1 MGRRAELEA
10 LKAAIEDA
18 LLRFLPERSA
28 IAQALLD
35 AMRYA
40 TLGGG
45 KRFRPLLTCAACTAF
60 GGRAE
65 DALAP
70 ACALEFIH
78 AYSLVHDDLP
88 AMDDAALR
96 RGAPSCHA
104 LHGEA
109 LAILAGDALQ
119 TLAFSTLARSSAS
132 AGTRLAAIGVLAEAS
147 GWRGMAGGQC
157 FDLANVGRALT
168 LSELQALH
176 GAKTGAL
183 IAAAVRLGALF
194 ANADAQSQAL
204 AEEFGGRVGLAFQI
218 MDDVL
223 DVIGDSAAL
232 GKSAKADEKAGKST
246 FAAVLGVEAARA
258 KAQALLAEAQALLRD
273 GGLQDSLLAQLGNQA
288 VNRSH

>member
-1 MGRRAELEA
+1 MRAELEA
-10 LKAAIEDA
+10 LKAAVEDA

-40 TLGGG
+40 ALGGG

-70 ACALEFIH
+70 ACAVEFIH

-104 LHGEA
+104 VHGEA

-119 TLAFSTLARSSAS
+119 TLAFSTLATSSAP
-132 AGTRLAAIGVLAEAS
+132 AATRLAAIGVLAEAS

-157 FDLANVGRALT
+157 FDLTSVGRALT
-168 LSELQALH
+168 LPELQALH

-194 ANADAQSQAL
+194 ANADAPAQAL
-204 AEEFGGRVGLAFQI
+204 AEEFGTRIGLAFQI

-246 FAAVLGVEAARA
+246 FAAVMGVEAARA
-258 KAQALLAEAQALLRD
+258 KAQAILAEAQALLRE

-288 VNRSH
+288 VNRSR

>member
-1 MGRRAELEA
+1 MRAEQEA

-35 AMRYA
+35 TMRYA
-40 TLGGG
+40 ALGGG

-70 ACALEFIH
+70 ACAVEFIH

-104 LHGEA
+104 VHGEA

-119 TLAFSTLARSSAS
+119 TLAFSTLATSSAS
-132 AGTRLAAIGVLAEAS
+132 AATRLAAIGVLAEAS

-157 FDLANVGRALT
+157 FDLASVGQALT
-168 LSELQALH
+168 LPELQALH

-194 ANADAQSQAL
+194 ANADAQSQTL
-204 AEEFGGRVGLAFQI
+204 AEEFGGRIGLAFQI

-223 DVIGDSAAL
+223 DVVGDSAAL
-232 GKSAKADEKAGKST
+232 GKSAKADEQAGKPT
-246 FAAVLGVEAARA
+246 FAAVMGAPAARA
-258 KAQALLAEAQALLRD
+258 KAQAILAEAQALLRD
-273 GGLQDSLLAQLGNQA
+273 GGLQNSLLAQLANQA

>member
-1 MGRRAELEA
+1 MRAEQEA

-40 TLGGG
+40 ALGGG

-70 ACALEFIH
+70 ACAVEFIH

-104 LHGEA
+104 VHGEA

-119 TLAFSTLARSSAS
+119 TLAFSTLATSSAS
-132 AGTRLAAIGVLAEAS
+132 AATRLAAIGVLAEAS

-157 FDLANVGRALT
+157 FDLASVGRALT
-168 LSELQALH
+168 LPELQALH

-194 ANADAQSQAL
+194 ANADAQSQGL
-204 AEEFGGRVGLAFQI
+204 AEEFGGRIGLAFQI

-223 DVIGDSAAL
+223 DVVGDSAAL
-232 GKSAKADEKAGKST
+232 GKSAKADEQAGKPT
-246 FAAVLGVEAARA
+246 FAAVMGVPAARA
-258 KAQALLAEAQALLRD
+258 KAQAILAEAQALLRG
-273 GGLQDSLLAQLGNQA
+273 GGLQDSLLAQLGDQA
-288 VNRSH
+288 VNRSR

>member
-1 MGRRAELEA
+1 MRAEQEA

-40 TLGGG
+40 ALGGG

-70 ACALEFIH
+70 ACAVEFIH

-104 LHGEA
+104 VHGEA

-119 TLAFSTLARSSAS
+119 TLAFSTLATSSAS
-132 AGTRLAAIGVLAEAS
+132 AATRLAAIGVLAEAS

-157 FDLANVGRALT
+157 FDLASVGRALT
-168 LSELQALH
+168 LPELQALH

-194 ANADAQSQAL
+194 ANADAQSQGL
-204 AEEFGGRVGLAFQI
+204 AEEFGGRIGLAFQI

-223 DVIGDSAAL
+223 DVVGDSAAL
-232 GKSAKADEKAGKST
+232 GKSAKADEQAGKPT
-246 FAAVLGVEAARA
+246 FAAVMGVPAARA
-258 KAQALLAEAQALLRD
+258 KAQAVLAEAQALLRG
-273 GGLQDSLLAQLGNQA
+273 GGLQDSLLAQLGDQA
-288 VNRSH
+288 VNRSR

>member
-1 MGRRAELEA
+1 MSAELDG
-10 LKAAIEDA
+10 LQAAIEDA
-18 LLRFLPERSA
+18 LLHFLPQRSP
-28 IAQALLD
+28 IAQALLE

-40 TLGGG
+40 ALGGG

-65 DALAP
+65 DALPP
-70 ACALEFIH
+70 ACAVEFIH

-88 AMDDAALR
+88 AMDAAALR

-104 LHGEA
+104 AHGEA

-119 TLAFSTLARSSAS
+119 TLAFSTLAAS
-132 AGTRLAAIGVLAEAS
+132 AAPAETRLAAVGVLAEAS

-157 FDLANVGRALT
+157 FDLTSVGRALS
-168 LSELQALH
+168 LPDLHALH

-183 IAAAVRLGALF
+183 IAASVRLGALF
-194 ANADAQSQAL
+194 ANAGEEPQAL
-204 AEEFGGRVGLAFQI
+204 AGAFGSRIGLAFQI

-223 DVIGDSAAL
+223 DVVGDSATL
-232 GKSAKADEKAGKST
+232 GKSTKSDEQAGKCT
-246 FAAVLGVEAARA
+246 FATVMGVDAARA
-258 KAQALLAEAQALLRD
+258 KAESVMGEAQELLRQA
-273 GGLQDSLLAQLGNQA
+273 GLQHSLLARLGGRA

>member
-1 MGRRAELEA
+1 MRAEQEA

-40 TLGGG
+40 ALGGG

-70 ACALEFIH
+70 ACAVEFIH

-96 RGAPSCHA
+96 RGVPSCHA
-104 LHGEA
+104 VHGET

-119 TLAFSTLARSSAS
+119 TLAFSTLATSSAS
-132 AGTRLAAIGVLAEAS
+132 AATRLAAIGVLAEAS

-157 FDLANVGRALT
+157 FDLASVGRALT
-168 LSELQALH
+168 LPELQALH

-204 AEEFGGRVGLAFQI
+204 AEEFGGRIGLAFQI

-223 DVIGDSAAL
+223 DVVGDSAAL
-232 GKSAKADEKAGKST
+232 GKSAKADEQAGKPT
-246 FAAVLGVEAARA
+246 FAAVMGAPAARA
-258 KAQALLAEAQALLRD
+258 KAQAILAEAQALLRG
-273 GGLQDSLLAQLGNQA
+273 GGLQDSLLAQLGDQA
-288 VNRSH
+288 VNRSR

>member
-1 MGRRAELEA
+1 MRAEQEA

-40 TLGGG
+40 ALGGG

-70 ACALEFIH
+70 ACAVEFIH

-104 LHGEA
+104 VHGEA

-119 TLAFSTLARSSAS
+119 TLAFSTLATSSAS
-132 AGTRLAAIGVLAEAS
+132 AATRLAAIGVLAEAS

-157 FDLANVGRALT
+157 FDLASVGRALT
-168 LSELQALH
+168 LPELQALH

-204 AEEFGGRVGLAFQI
+204 AEEFGGRIGLAFQI

-223 DVIGDSAAL
+223 DVVGDSAAL
-232 GKSAKADEKAGKST
+232 GKSAKADEQAGKPT
-246 FAAVLGVEAARA
+246 FAAVMGAPAARA
-258 KAQALLAEAQALLRD
+258 KAQAILAEAQALLRG
-273 GGLQDSLLAQLGNQA
+273 GGLQDSLLAQLGDQA
-288 VNRSH
+288 VNRSR

>member
-1 MGRRAELEA
+1 MRAEQEA

-40 TLGGG
+40 ALGGG

-70 ACALEFIH
+70 ACAVEFIH

-104 LHGEA
+104 VHGEA

-119 TLAFSTLARSSAS
+119 TLAFSTLATSSAS
-132 AGTRLAAIGVLAEAS
+132 AATRLAAIGVLAEAS

-157 FDLANVGRALT
+157 FDLASVGHALT
-168 LSELQALH
+168 LPELQALH

-204 AEEFGGRVGLAFQI
+204 AEEFGGRIGLAFQI

-223 DVIGDSAAL
+223 DVVGDSAAL
-232 GKSAKADEKAGKST
+232 GKSAKADEQAGKPT
-246 FAAVLGVEAARA
+246 FAAVMGAPAARA
-258 KAQALLAEAQALLRD
+258 KAQAILAEAQALLRG
-273 GGLQDSLLAQLGNQA
+273 GGLQDSLLAQLGDQA
-288 VNRSH
+288 VNRSR

>member
-1 MGRRAELEA
+1 MRAEQEA

-40 TLGGG
+40 ALGGG

-70 ACALEFIH
+70 ACAVEFIH

-104 LHGEA
+104 VHGEA

-119 TLAFSTLARSSAS
+119 TLAFSTLATSSAS
-132 AGTRLAAIGVLAEAS
+132 AATRLAAIGVLAEAS

-157 FDLANVGRALT
+157 FDLASVGRALT
-168 LSELQALH
+168 LPELQALH

-204 AEEFGGRVGLAFQI
+204 AEEFGGRIGLAFQI

-223 DVIGDSAAL
+223 DVVGDSAAL
-232 GKSAKADEKAGKST
+232 GKSAKADEQAGKPT
-246 FAAVLGVEAARA
+246 FAAVMGAPAARA
-258 KAQALLAEAQALLRD
+258 KAQAILAEAQALLRG
-273 GGLQDSLLAQLGNQA
+273 GGLQGSLLAQLGDQA
-288 VNRSH
+288 VNRSR

>member
-1 MGRRAELEA
+1 MRAEQEA

-40 TLGGG
+40 ALGGG

-70 ACALEFIH
+70 ACAVEFIH

-104 LHGEA
+104 VHGEA

-119 TLAFSTLARSSAS
+119 TLAFSTLATSSAS
-132 AGTRLAAIGVLAEAS
+132 AATRLAAIGVLAEAS

-157 FDLANVGRALT
+157 FDLASVGRALT
-168 LSELQALH
+168 LPELQALH

-204 AEEFGGRVGLAFQI
+204 AEEFGGRIGLAFQI

-223 DVIGDSAAL
+223 DVVGDSAAL
-232 GKSAKADEKAGKST
+232 GKSAKADEQAGKPT
-246 FAAVLGVEAARA
+246 FAAVMGVPAARA
-258 KAQALLAEAQALLRD
+258 KAQAILAEAQALLRG
-273 GGLQDSLLAQLGNQA
+273 GGLQDSLLAQLGDQA
-288 VNRSH
+288 VNRSR